1 MTNLTKKK
9 DKCIVYLLGIV
20 TKKIV
25 AGLNCNEIVTI
36 SH

>member
-1 MTNLTKKK
+1 M
-9 DKCIVYLLGIV
+9 DKFIVFVLGIV